1 MKKLG
6 DKWQEEK
13 LGAMDLTVS
22 PKKPRLWKFL
32 QLFKLAQARGPSF
45 ALVRSYSVSGQL

>member
-22 PKKPRLWKFL
+22 PKKPRL
-32 QLFKLAQARGPSF
+32 
-45 ALVRSYSVSGQL
+45 